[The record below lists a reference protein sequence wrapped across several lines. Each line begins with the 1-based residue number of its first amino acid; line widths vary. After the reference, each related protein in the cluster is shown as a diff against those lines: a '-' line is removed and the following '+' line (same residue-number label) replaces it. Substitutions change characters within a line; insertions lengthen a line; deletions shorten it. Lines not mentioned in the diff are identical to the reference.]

1 MFENSDTQLSC
12 KDLAKKKLSRL
23 CFWSSWLFYS
33 TAQCSP
39 SILAQQVRDH
49 SWTVRQK
56 ICTRGAFS
64 WGGGERGK
72 GSEGHGLPSLGNLGA
87 KFSETSFPHF
97 KTYRKIQKISPSKN
111 KLPKL
116 VIQKHLRYI
125 APPNI
130 GPRGLLLGK
139 CPQIQ
144 KTNKQSKNG
153 TVPLKFFIC
162 QRTIMC
168 AKVITVKKLW
178 SCVKFAWLSFKKIHV
193 LTASSVSKNSVQITD
208 INFLPTIS

>member
-1 MFENSDTQLSC
+1 MAAIFCMN
-12 KDLAKKKLSRL
+12 
-23 CFWSSWLFYS
+23 
-33 TAQCSP
+33 P
-39 SILAQQVRDH
+39 VLAQQVRDH

-87 KFSETSFPHF
+87 KFSETSFPQF
-97 KTYRKIQKISPSKN
+97 KTYCKIPKISPSKN
-111 KLPKL
+111 KLPNL
-116 VIQKHLRYI
+116 IVQKHLHCI

-130 GPRGLLLGK
+130 GPWGVLLGN

-153 TVPLKFFIC
+153 TVPIKFFIC
-162 QRTIMC
+162 LLQNYYVHQRDYSQ
-168 AKVITVKKLW
+168 KVLHFIAVCIVHSSFL
-178 SCVKFAWLSFKKIHV
+178 AWVSFC
-193 LTASSVSKNSVQITD
+193 
-208 INFLPTIS
+208 

>member
-1 MFENSDTQLSC
+1 MAS
-12 KDLAKKKLSRL
+12 KAKKYAPGVHFPGKGWGEGGSG
-23 CFWSSWLFYS
+23 
-33 TAQCSP
+33 
-39 SILAQQVRDH
+39 VRDM
-49 SWTVRQK
+49 
-56 ICTRGAFS
+56 AP
-64 WGGGERGK
+64 
-72 GSEGHGLPSLGNLGA
+72 PSLGNLGA
-87 KFSETSFPHF
+87 TFSETSFPYF
-97 KTYRKIQKISPSKN
+97 KTYRKIPKISPSKN

-130 GPRGLLLGK
+130 GPWGLLLGN

-168 AKVITVKKLW
+168 AKVIRVKKCYSLLL
-178 SCVKFAWLSFKKIHV
+178 FI
-193 LTASSVSKNSVQITD
+193 
-208 INFLPTIS
+208 